1 MSRRKIDPRKLPSGA
16 SLRFVQGKPVIR
28 IRLMCPDG
36 KRRDFPHA
44 YTVTEARDRIDA
56 IKASFRSGNWRSPE
70 QIAEEKAEAERQ
82 RKADSY
88 SFGDYA
94 KSWFEVR
101 ESSLSPTTLRSY
113 RANYRN
119 HLGPKWADVPLKQI
133 RTAEVRQWL
142 AAELA
147 PGRDGARRRAYELFR
162 AILNTAVEDEF
173 LDFNPCKRNLL
184 RSGKRSGSGSSRH
197 APRALSVAELKALA
211 DEVPEWQ
218 RVLILVMGLVGLRL
232 GEARE
237 LRRKDVDLGA
247 AQLHVRRAVSGDGKN
262 KVLGTPKTEASI
274 RTIPLADEVVE
285 LLRGHLAAMTL
296 KSDDALLFPSSR
308 DVRKHIGARTVQLNV
323 ERAARRLEIPHV
335 SPHDLRHTAASLVSR
350 ESGNPAVTQKI
361 LGHTTATMAL
371 RYTHADSS
379 QQLSAL
385 GAIAS
390 EVLGGEE
397 SSESEEEP
405 QKS

>member
-1 MSRRKIDPRKLPSGA
+1 MAKQKKPGSLPPGVQLERKGDHVYYRV
-16 SLRFVQGKPVIR
+16 RFRVDGKPRTFGYAKTI
-28 IRLMCPDG
+28 
-36 KRRDFPHA
+36 
-44 YTVTEARDRIDA
+44 TEANALLEDSRARVRMGLW
-56 IKASFRSGNWRSPE
+56 KAPE

-82 RKADSY
+82 RKADAY
-88 SFGDYA
+88 TFGEYA
-94 KSWFEVR
+94 KTWFDIR

-113 RANYRN
+113 RANYDN
-119 HLGPKWADVPLKQI
+119 HLNPKWGSVPLKQI

-197 APRALSVAELKALA
+197 APRSLSVAELKAVA
-211 DEVPEWQ
+211 DEVPEGQ
-218 RVLILVMGLVGLRL
+218 RVLILLMGLVGLRL

-237 LRRKDVDLGA
+237 LRRKDVDLSS
-247 AQLHVRRAVSGDGKN
+247 AQLHIRRAVSADGKD
-262 KVLGTPKTEASI
+262 KVQGTPKTDASV
-274 RTIPLADEVVE
+274 RTIPLAGEVVE
-285 LLRGHLAAMTL
+285 LLRGHLADMTL
-296 KSDDALLFPSSR
+296 KADDALLFPSSR

-350 ESGNPAVTQKI
+350 ESGNPAVTQRI

-371 RYTHADSS
+371 RYTHADQE
-379 QQLSAL
+379 QQLEAL

-390 EVLGGEE
+390 EVLGDEE
-397 SSESEEEP
+397 SPESEEEA
-405 QKS
+405 